1 MDGTQFWDDK
11 HCIEEHLICSGKNG
25 FGIMINKTQTA
36 SSVAL
41 ECNSAN
47 HFKLALRSLESSLPV
62 TVTWNQLTL

>member
-41 ECNSAN
+41 ERNSAN
-47 HFKLALRSLESSLPV
+47 HFKLAMKSWSQAACQLR
-62 TVTWNQLTL
+62 